1 MSDLERALNDL
12 EATLSHVWDE
22 ADREFYARHFPWHT
36 PGPVCSTLADHH
48 HGRTRIFYYPDPII
62 IDPPDKEAQ

>member
-22 ADREFYARHFPWHT
+22 ADAEYTARHYPWHE
-36 PGPVCSTLADHH
+36 PGDRCPWLPDHH
-48 HGRTRIFYYPDPII
+48 HGRTRIWYYPDPII
-62 IDPPDKEAQ
+62 IEPPQEPT